1 MKIKVCGIA
10 SYEDAKLAL
19 DCGADAL
26 GFNFVAQ
33 SPRFVDVESA
43 RAIVSRLPTGAWI
56 VGIFCNHPCADVER
70 IARAIPLDTIQLHG
84 DESPRECE
92 ELRRY
97 RVIKAFQMAK
107 SADVEL
113 VGAFGQSAQLHLYDG
128 FASGRYGGT
137 GVRIDPAI
145 LDKLAALGYL
155 GSAFLSGGL
164 NPENVALAVTTYRP
178 FGVDVAS
185 GVESAP
191 GRKSPERVRAFISAA
206 RAAAAKG

>member
-26 GFNFVAQ
+26 GFNFVGQ

-70 IARAIPLDTIQLHG
+70 IARAVPLDTIQLHG

-97 RVIKAFQMAK
+97 RVIKAF
-107 SADVEL
+107 
-113 VGAFGQSAQLHLYDG
+113 
-128 FASGRYGGT
+128 
-137 GVRIDPAI
+137 
-145 LDKLAALGYL
+145 
-155 GSAFLSGGL
+155 
-164 NPENVALAVTTYRP
+164 
-178 FGVDVAS
+178 
-185 GVESAP
+185 
-191 GRKSPERVRAFISAA
+191 
-206 RAAAAKG
+206 